1 MWNAEVLE
9 NYPQSTWMDAKIIYT
24 ASLQYKCEHRHSQKM
39 LNIGTAKKMQS
50 KEAIAGTATKHFL
63 PVNEA
68 LQNFLVLGDN
78 ALIIFAKPAIAVLR
92 NVVIDR
98 IPQWGGD
105 DQQGTQDRVRRRQ
118 VRCNF
123 QRSWNRNMNMLA
135 LYH

>member
-1 MWNAEVLE
+1 
-9 NYPQSTWMDAKIIYT
+9 MDAKIIYT
-24 ASLQYKCEHRHSQKM
+24 ASLQYKCGHQHSQ
-39 LNIGTAKKMQS
+39 KMQS

-78 ALIIFAKPAIAVLR
+78 ALIIFAKPVIAVLR
-92 NVVIDR
+92 NVIIDR

-118 VRCNF
+118 VRCDF
-123 QRSWNRNMNMLA
+123 QRS
-135 LYH
+135 